1 MNATPEQLNPQ
12 SSTDISDLQV
22 HLGYWLRFV
31 SNEVSAR
38 FKRQVEAQG
47 VSVSDW
53 VVLREIYRLQ
63 CTSPTQLQQLSG
75 MSKGAISKIITRLL
89 DKDLIARAVLAH
101 DRRNH
106 EVMLTA
112 EGLAIVPTLAKL
124 ADENDALFFGHLSD
138 SARETLMSTLQEL
151 VRVHQMNVI
160 PVE

>member
-1 MNATPEQLNPQ
+1 M
-12 SSTDISDLQV
+12 
-22 HLGYWLRFV
+22 
-31 SNEVSAR
+31 
-38 FKRQVEAQG
+38 
-47 VSVSDW
+47 SDW

-89 DKDLIARAVLAH
+89 DKDLIARAVVAH

-112 EGLAIVPTLAKL
+112 EGLAIVLTLAKL
-124 ADENDALFFGHLSD
+124 ADENDALFFGQLSD
-138 SARETLMSTLQEL
+138 SARESLMGTLQEL